1 MKISSWELRF
11 GILLIIL
18 SIVLYLIHFI
28 VFKDLGDIFHWFLKG
43 LAFLPISILF
53 VTLIVNRLLIRRGKS
68 IRLEKLNMLIGI
80 FFSDVGITLLEFFS
94 DWDPELEKIK
104 EDLIIDTD
112 WTEKEFKDVR
122 SLLKKHKYDI
132 EFKKVDL
139 DNLRSFLIKKHD
151 FLLRLLENPNLLE
164 HESCTNVLRAVFHL
178 SEELK
183 GRKRIKQISEKDN
196 SHITGDIKR
205 AYKLLV
211 DGWLDY
217 MFYLSKNY
225 PYFFSL
231 AMRTNPFDTDATI
244 EIK

>member
-53 VTLIVNRLLIRRGKS
+53 ETLIVNRLLIKRGKI

-80 FFSDVGITLLEFFS
+80 FFSEVGINLLEFFS

-104 EDLIIDTD
+104 EDLIIETD

-164 HESCTNVLRAVFHL
+164 HESFTNVLRAVFHL
-178 SEELK
+178 SQELK
-183 GRKRIKQISEKDN
+183 GRKN
-196 SHITGDIKR
+196 
-205 AYKLLV
+205 
-211 DGWLDY
+211 
-217 MFYLSKNY
+217 
-225 PYFFSL
+225 
-231 AMRTNPFDTDATI
+231 
-244 EIK
+244 